1 MMILLLYCWCLRQ
14 AMGWTLDSKQ
24 AAPHGISLDGI
35 SLDEGAR
42 RRTGGEVE

>member
-24 AAPHGISLDGI
+24 AAPHGISLD
-35 SLDEGAR
+35 EGAR